1 MNIIHLIDSKVLFLK
16 AQRISDF
23 ELEIISIECFKVLT
37 SPLATLLRRD
47 SELEK
52 TDVICPEQMLVMY
65 RHHGEEHCINY
76 SSLLDQ
82 ILDKSDLSKQRLILD
97 HSVED

>member
-1 MNIIHLIDSKVLFLK
+1 MQSQDDHCIDPEEHLSR
-16 AQRISDF
+16 A
-23 ELEIISIECFKVLT
+23 
-37 SPLATLLRRD
+37 
-47 SELEK
+47 
-52 TDVICPEQMLVMY
+52 EQMLVMY